1 MGNSVLGKGGAYG
14 RSMAAETVGFLTYF
28 GYALLVAFGYVRDF
42 FSKRYGGGSFSAAP
56 KGYADLVNDFEYF
69 FVRRLFARIRDCWDR
84 PICSKPGAHITVL
97 DRGPIPPL
105 MDNKPLQRTG
115 RRIDCLNL
123 GSYNYLG
130 FADGLDYCTAHVLE
144 SLDKYGV
151 GVSGVRAEFGTT
163 VVHAELERL
172 VAQFLGKESAVVF
185 GMGFQTNSTVL
196 PQLVGKGGLIVSD
209 SLNHASL
216 VAGCKCSPAKI
227 MMFRHNDMEHLERV
241 IREAVAMGQPRT
253 RRPWTM
259 ILLVVE
265 GIYSME
271 GEICNLPEIIRI
283 KKKYGCYVYMDEA
296 HSIGALGARGRGVCD
311 FWGVDPSECDVLMGT
326 FTKSFGAVGGYV
338 AGSKELVAHVRAS
351 AYAMYYDAS
360 LPPGCCEQAMRA
372 LTVMAGMDGTEV
384 GVTKISQ
391 LKRNANYFRKR
402 LDEEGFTLLGDYDSP
417 VIPLMLYLPA
427 MIAAFSRECLLEGI
441 ATVVVGFPATPLLL
455 ARSRFCI
462 SASHTLEDLE
472 MAVRKIA
479 IVGQRLG
486 LKYL

>member
-14 RSMAAETVGFLTYF
+14 RSMAAETVGFITSFLTYF

-105 MDNKPLQRTG
+105 MDNKPLQRTS

-130 FADGLDYCTAHVLE
+130 FADGLDYCTDHVLE

-227 MMFRHNDMEHLERV
+227 MMFRHNDMEHLEKV
-241 IREAVAMGQPRT
+241 VREAVAMGQPRT

-296 HSIGALGARGRGVCD
+296 HSIGALGARGRGICD

-326 FTKSFGAVGGYV
+326 FTKSLGPWAAAWPAARSWWRTFEPRLMPCTMTRRCRPAAVSRRCGRSRSWRAWMAQRWASPKSASSSATPTTFGS
-338 AGSKELVAHVRAS
+338 GSTR
-351 AYAMYYDAS
+351 
-360 LPPGCCEQAMRA
+360 RA
-372 LTVMAGMDGTEV
+372 LRCWATMTAP
-384 GVTKISQ
+384 S
-391 LKRNANYFRKR
+391 FRSCSTCR
-402 LDEEGFTLLGDYDSP
+402 P
-417 VIPLMLYLPA
+417 
-427 MIAAFSRECLLEGI
+427 
-441 ATVVVGFPATPLLL
+441 
-455 ARSRFCI
+455 
-462 SASHTLEDLE
+462 
-472 MAVRKIA
+472 
-479 IVGQRLG
+479 
-486 LKYL
+486 

>member
-1 MGNSVLGKGGAYG
+1 
-14 RSMAAETVGFLTYF
+14 MA
-28 GYALLVAFGYVRDF
+28 
-42 FSKRYGGGSFSAAP
+42 AAP

-84 PICSKPGAHITVL
+84 PISSKPGSHITVL
-97 DRGPIPPL
+97 ERSPVPPL
-105 MDNKPLQRTG
+105 MDNKPLRRTG
-115 RRIDCLNL
+115 AEKHCLNL

-130 FADGLDYCTAHVLE
+130 FADGLDYCTDNVLK
-144 SLDKYGV
+144 SLDQYGV
-151 GVSGVRAEFGTT
+151 GTCGPRAEFGTT
-163 VVHAELERL
+163 AVHAELERL
-172 VAQFLGKESAVVF
+172 VAQFVGKEAAVVF

-227 MMFRHNDMEHLERV
+227 MMFRHNDMQHLEQV
-241 IREAVAMGQPRT
+241 VREAVAMGQPRT

-283 KKKYGCYVYMDEA
+283 KNKYGCYVYMDEA
-296 HSIGALGARGRGVCD
+296 HSVGALGGRGRGICD
-311 FWGVDPSECDVLMGT
+311 HWGVDPKECDLLMGT
-326 FTKSFGAVGGYV
+326 FTKSFGSVGGYV
-338 AGSKELVAHVRAS
+338 AGSKELVDHVRAS
-351 AYAMYYDAS
+351 SYAMYYDAS
-360 LPPGCCEQAMRA
+360 LPPGCCEQALRA
-372 LTVMAGMDGTEV
+372 LMVMMGQDGTDT
-384 GVTKISQ
+384 GLQKIGQ

-402 LDEEGFTLLGDYDSP
+402 LDEEGFTLLGDYESP

-427 MIAAFSRECLLEGI
+427 MIAAFSRECLTEGI

-462 SASHTLEDLE
+462 SAGHTIEDLE
-472 MAVRKIA
+472 EAVTKISQ
-479 IVGQRLG
+479 VGDRLG